1 MRFFK
6 RNFSTAEEC
15 DIAWEFDQP
24 EPEPEPEE
32 ESEIEMERRL
42 A

>member
-1 MRFFK
+1 MRFFT
-6 RNFSTAEEC
+6 RNFQTMDEI

-24 EPEPEPEE
+24 EEPEE
-32 ESEIEMERRL
+32 EPEMEMERRL